1 MLKKIDVDEL
11 LEIIKKEKRTELKFF
26 VGNKDIS
33 GCDLMLEQASITDNS
48 LILQIKK
55 AESEIAI
62 RFSRIASIWL
72 EDRLK
77 TVIINIKNDDETYEI
92 FFLFG
97 GV

>member
-11 LEIIKKEKRTELKFF
+11 LDIIKKEKRTEIKFF
-26 VGNKDIS
+26 VNGKDIS
-33 GCDLMLEQASITDNS
+33 GYDLVLERAYIADDAIV
-48 LILQIKK
+48 LRIEK
-55 AESEIAI
+55 ATLEVAI
-62 RFSRIASIWL
+62 RFSHIASIWL

-77 TVIINIKNDDETYEI
+77 TVITDIKNDEAYEI